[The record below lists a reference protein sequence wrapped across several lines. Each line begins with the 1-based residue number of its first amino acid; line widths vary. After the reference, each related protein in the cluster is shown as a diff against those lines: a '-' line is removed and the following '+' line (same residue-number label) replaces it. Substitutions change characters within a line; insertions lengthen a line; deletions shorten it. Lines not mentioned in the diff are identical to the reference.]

1 MAPRVHLVRHA
12 QGYHNIS
19 PEGHSLLD
27 PQLTDDGKEQCRR
40 LQQDFPFFGSISLIL
55 ASPIKRAIYT
65 ALIGFDEQIRR
76 RGLKVVAMPDLQ
88 PTSDRLCD
96 TGVSRHEVARE
107 FEGMPV
113 DLSWVTPGWECK
125 RGRWRTEEEATVK
138 RAREVVEWI
147 AGREE
152 EEIVIVSHRE
162 FSFWVYTCAVTK
174 LRSNADF

>member
-1 MAPRVHLVRHA
+1 MPPRVHLVRHA
-12 QGYHNIS
+12 QGHHNIS
-19 PEGHSLLD
+19 PEGHALLD
-27 PQLTDDGKEQCRR
+27 PQLTAAGKDQARR
-40 LQQDFPFFGSISLIL
+40 LQQDFPFYGSISLIL
-55 ASPIKRAIYT
+55 ASPIKRALYT

-107 FEGMPV
+107 FEGKPV

-125 RGRWRTEEEATVK
+125 RGRWKTTEEATMK
-138 RAREVVEWI
+138 RAREVVEWV
-147 AGREE
+147 AGRGE

-162 FSFWVYTCAVTK
+162 SLIAQEPRK
-174 LRSNADF
+174 ANDADLMEVV

>member
-1 MAPRVHLVRHA
+1 MPPRVHLVRHA

-19 PEGHSLLD
+19 PEGHALLD
-27 PQLTDDGKEQCRR
+27 PQLTDTGKDQARR
-40 LQQDFPFFGSISLIL
+40 LQQDFPFYNSIGLIL

-65 ALIGFDEQIRR
+65 ALLGFDEQIHR

-107 FEGMPV
+107 FEGLPV
-113 DLSWVTPGWECK
+113 DLSFVTPGWECK
-125 RGRWRTEEEATVK
+125 RGRWKTT
-138 RAREVVEWI
+138 
-147 AGREE
+147 E

-162 FSFWVYTCAVTK
+162 CSPH
-174 LRSNADF
+174 

>member
-1 MAPRVHLVRHA
+1 
-12 QGYHNIS
+12 
-19 PEGHSLLD
+19 
-27 PQLTDDGKEQCRR
+27 
-40 LQQDFPFFGSISLIL
+40 
-55 ASPIKRAIYT
+55 
-65 ALIGFDEQIRR
+65 
-76 RGLKVVAMPDLQ
+76 
-88 PTSDRLCD
+88 
-96 TGVSRHEVARE
+96 
-107 FEGMPV
+107 MPV